1 MQFDLVGGIPLTGP
15 ALLGALTLLALVDS
29 TSFGTLLI
37 PIWFLLT
44 PGRVRVGRI
53 LVFLGTVAAFYL
65 VLGIALVAGADA
77 LLGRLDGALDSPVLA
92 RLQLAVGV
100 ALFVGS
106 FFVGRKRPGREGR
119 PGRLLRWRERAMG
132 TETESGM
139 GGLVTLA
146 LAAAV
151 LEVATMLP
159 YLAATGII
167 GSSSLALPAQVGV
180 LTAYCLV
187 MVLPALLLL
196 VARLAAQRAVEPL
209 LVRVSG
215 WMERTGGETT
225 AWIMAIVGFLI
236 ARDALTRMPE
246 LLSSL
251 DTL

>member
-1 MQFDLVGGIPLTGP
+1 MTT
-15 ALLGALTLLALVDS
+15 ATAATLAVLALVDS

-53 LVFLGTVAAFYL
+53 LVFLGTVAGFYL
-65 VLGIALVAGADA
+65 LLGIALVAG
-77 LLGRLDGALDSPVLA
+77 LGAVLGDLDTVLENPLVA
-92 RLQLAVGV
+92 RLQLVLGTAM
-100 ALFVGS
+100 LVGS
-106 FFVGRKRPGREGR
+106 FFVGRKRPGEPAR

-132 TETESGM
+132 TETDTGV

-146 LAAAV
+146 LAAAL

-167 GSSSLALPAQVGV
+167 GSSSLAAPARLGV
-180 LTAYCLV
+180 LAAYCVV

-196 VARLAAQRAVEPL
+196 GGRLAAARLVQPL
-209 LVRVSG
+209 LERVAA

-225 AWIMAIVGFLI
+225 AWIVGIVGFLV
-236 ARDALTRMPE
+236 ARDALGRIPE
-246 LLSSL
+246 LLSFL
-251 DTL
+251 DAM